1 MYRILVSPGSMGC
14 FQPSFIYVMQTMQTS
29 QCLAISR
36 KHTHSNRI
44 RYKLEL
50 RSAKDPHNEQNKM
63 FGPDV
68 LTADAYTHTETN
80 THTQTDARTDKRYTH
95 R

>member
-1 MYRILVSPGSMGC
+1 
-14 FQPSFIYVMQTMQTS
+14 MQTS

-36 KHTHSNRI
+36 KHMHSNRI
-44 RYKLEL
+44 RYELEL

-63 FGPDV
+63 LEPDV
-68 LTADAYTHTETN
+68 PTGDAYTQRETN
-80 THTQTDARTDKRYTH
+80 THIQTDARTDKRYTH